1 MLSAAIVLA
10 IGFSSPALRRG
21 GAARRGAVAMGASAA
36 DVAAIQAATLS
47 AVEGAFALTK
57 RDFPDSLLVD
67 AWACDAASGSVAGW
81 AGEPKLGW
89 VSASTVNH
97 ASAGAAVGEVT
108 AWVAP
113 SYDMP
118 HLYVVVGLTQSG
130 KLALQ
135 LDYVSRYDLPA
146 DSGYLGQFY
155 LSTMAWQDALRAQPG
170 AAQPTARQ
178 DVYLR
183 TICSPMFLSLEFP
196 DDEASLATVKAACA
210 EHVARWVGWWSS
222 AKEVNRMKCGSLF
235 SRDTKQHRL
244 RFQSHSDALKAA
256 GVPAELAERVA
267 QGMVGP
273 GDEQYVGLG
282 SS

>member
-1 MLSAAIVLA
+1 
-10 IGFSSPALRRG
+10 
-21 GAARRGAVAMGASAA
+21 
-36 DVAAIQAATLS
+36 VAAIQAASIAAL
-47 AVEGAFALTK
+47 EGAFSLTK

-67 AWACDAASGSVAGW
+67 AWTCDAGSGSIAGW

-89 VSASTVNH
+89 VSASTV
-97 ASAGAAVGEVT
+97 ALPSAGTAVAEFT

-113 SYDMP
+113 SYDLP
-118 HLYVVVGLTQSG
+118 HLYMVVGLTKRG
-130 KLALQ
+130 TLALQ

-146 DSGYLGQFY
+146 DSGYLNEYF

-170 AAQPTARQ
+170 ATESAVRQ

-183 TICSPMFLSLEFP
+183 TICSPMLLSLEFP
-196 DDEASLATVKAACA
+196 NDEASLATVRAACA
-210 EHVARWVGWWSS
+210 EHVTRWVGWWSG

-256 GVPAELAERVA
+256 GLPDELAGRVA